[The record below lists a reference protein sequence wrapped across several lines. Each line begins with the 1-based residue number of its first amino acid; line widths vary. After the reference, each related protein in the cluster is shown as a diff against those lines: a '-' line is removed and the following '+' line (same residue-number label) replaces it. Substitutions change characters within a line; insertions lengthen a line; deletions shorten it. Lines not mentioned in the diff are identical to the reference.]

1 LTDTPV
7 EQTVEQPADQPADE
21 PMVDDDGIVYLPP
34 ERSRLRR
41 VAPVIG
47 TIVGVAV
54 LALVLGG
61 VWVARQVNPPNAPGK
76 AVTVAI
82 PDGSSDSK
90 IASVLAAHGVVTNAD
105 VFRYYVKLTSAGPFK
120 SGLYD
125 HLHTP
130 EAMADVVK
138 RLNQAALPPPTRT
151 VVIPEGL
158 WLSEVRAK
166 ILQTYPEMK
175 PADLD
180 KALATVH
187 SKYQPAGSTNLEG
200 FLFPATYQVLLTD
213 VGNPQKLVAQMVTK
227 FDEEADSLGLN
238 AGAKKL
244 GLTPYQ
250 VLTVASMVEEEAKV
264 PGDRPKIA
272 RVILNR
278 LGKGMTLGLDTT
290 VEYAL
295 QQRVVNIT
303 NRQLATP
310 SPYNTR
316 LHAGLPPTPISSP
329 GRASLEAALNPAP
342 GDWLYFV
349 LAAKDGSQYFTSSYS
364 DFQRATAKARAE
376 GLFGG

>member
-1 LTDTPV
+1 
-7 EQTVEQPADQPADE
+7 
-21 PMVDDDGIVYLPP
+21 M
-34 ERSRLRR
+34 
-41 VAPVIG
+41 APVIA
-47 TIVGVAV
+47 TIVGVLV
-54 LALVLGG
+54 LGLVLGG
-61 VWVARQVNPPNAPGK
+61 VWVARQVNPPNAPGR
-76 AVTVAI
+76 AVTVSI
-82 PDGSSDSK
+82 PDGSSDSQ

-120 SGLYD
+120 AGLYD
-125 HLHTP
+125 RLHTP

-151 VVIPEGL
+151 IVIPEGL

-166 ILQTYPEMK
+166 ILHTYPEMK

-200 FLFPATYQVLLTD
+200 YLFPATYQVLLTD

-227 FDEEADSLGLN
+227 FDEEADSVGLS
-238 AGAKKL
+238 AGAQKL

-278 LGKGMTLGLDTT
+278 LGRGMTLGLDTT

-295 QQRVVNIT
+295 QQRILNIT
-303 NRQLATP
+303 NTQLATP

-316 LHAGLPPTPISSP
+316 VHPGLPPTPISSP
-329 GRASLEAALNPAP
+329 GRASLEAALNPTP

-364 DFQRATAKARAE
+364 DFQRATAKGRAE